1 MQVCSLQLWPAV
13 SITAGPHPAG
23 IRCDRNGVR
32 GVAYCLVATSAA
44 QPMGRIPMRIR
55 VSQLLLWVGGL
66 GLALAAA
73 ANGPASFVAG
83 DLIVKFTD
91 ASEAGALVAR
101 AVRDEPAA
109 TAQLSTLA
117 ARLSAELGVGMTA
130 ARVTSGRELVLSI
143 DREQLLARLAQR
155 VQRDPAVTGVTPLAG
170 PKTVLP
176 PATIALVVE
185 FAPGS
190 DGYRLLQRAAR
201 AGERRN
207 RDIDALVAG
216 LTAGAD
222 PQPAGQANE
231 RGQLVLAVDVAAL
244 TRDLVERLKRRA
256 DVEYAQLSQV
266 VRPFDRSRE

>member
-1 MQVCSLQLWPAV
+1 V
-13 SITAGPHPAG
+13 
-23 IRCDRNGVR
+23 
-32 GVAYCLVATSAA
+32 LV
-44 QPMGRIPMRIR
+44 
-55 VSQLLLWVGGL
+55 
-66 GLALAAA
+66 AA

-109 TAQLSTLA
+109 TAQLPTLA
-117 ARLSAELGVGMTA
+117 ARLSAELGVGLTS
-130 ARVTSGRELVLSI
+130 ARVTSGRELVLSV

-155 VQRDPAVTGVTPLAG
+155 AQRDPAVIAVTPLAG

-176 PATIALVVE
+176 PAEVALTVE
-185 FAPGS
+185 FAAGS
-190 DGYRLLQRAAR
+190 DAYRQLQRAAR

-216 LTAGAD
+216 LTAGTD
-222 PQPAGQANE
+222 LKPIGHSNE
-231 RGQLVLAVDVAAL
+231 RGQLVLTLDVAAL

-266 VRPFDRSRE
+266 VRPFGRSRE

>member
-1 MQVCSLQLWPAV
+1 
-13 SITAGPHPAG
+13 
-23 IRCDRNGVR
+23 
-32 GVAYCLVATSAA
+32 
-44 QPMGRIPMRIR
+44 MRIR
-55 VSQLLLWVGGL
+55 LSQLLLWVGGL
-66 GLALAAA
+66 GLAFAAA
-73 ANGPASFVAG
+73 ANGPVSFVAG

-109 TAQLSTLA
+109 TAQLPKLA
-117 ARLSAELGVGMTA
+117 ARLSTELGVGLTV
-130 ARVTSGRELVLSI
+130 ARITSGRELVLSI

-155 VQRDPAVTGVTPLAG
+155 VRRDPAVTGVTPLAG

-176 PATIALVVE
+176 PAEVALTVE
-185 FAPGS
+185 FATGS
-190 DGYRLLQRAAR
+190 DAYRKLQRAAR

-222 PQPAGQANE
+222 PKPTGQANE
-231 RGQLVLAVDVAAL
+231 RGQLLLTLDVAAL
-244 TRDLVERLKRRA
+244 TRDLVERFKRRA

-266 VRPFDRSRE
+266 VRPFDRGRE